1 MNSYDQEIEK
11 LFNQI
16 TVRISDREIFAIT
29 LEGFKLAMEKMAI
42 IANADGKLEVL
53 KDLKQDF
60 KQIITNA

>member
-11 LFNQI
+11 LFDQI

-42 IANADGKLEVL
+42 IANADGKIEVL
-53 KDLKQDF
+53 KDLKKDF
-60 KQIITNA
+60 KEIITNA